1 MSKETIIDALSV
13 TAEAMGQQ
21 ISPAGLLLMADDLE
35 PYGVEQVLSSLV
47 RVRRECRKL
56 TVADVIDRLASSDGR
71 PGADEA
77 WANAQLAH
85 DESMT
90 VVWSQEAADAFWI
103 ASQLLVLGDKTG
115 ARMAFRDAY
124 VRLCEEARLNRRQVK
139 WLVSQGFD
147 AEQRAEVLAA
157 AVHAGKLGAE
167 YTRGLLPPPENP
179 ECTKTLLALASTNGV
194 LTDQAASAIERET
207 ARKRIV
213 AIKAMLAE
221 QQKGQHERKTQQE
234 TQQKPSNQQAATI
247 HP

>member
-35 PYGVEQVLSSLV
+35 QYGAEQVLAALA

-56 TVADVIDRLASSDGR
+56 TVADVIERIASADGR

-90 VVWSQEAADAFWI
+90 VVWTQEAAEAFWI
-103 ASQLLVLGDKTG
+103 ARPLLVLGDKTG
-115 ARMAFRDAY
+115 ARMAFRDTY
-124 VRLCEEARLNRRQVK
+124 LRLCEEARLNGRPVQ
-139 WLVSQGFD
+139 WQACLGFD
-147 AEQRAEVLAA
+147 AEQRAEVLGA
-157 AVHAGKLGAE
+157 AVQAGKIGAE
-167 YTRGLLPPPENP
+167 YARGLLPPPENP
-179 ECTKTLLALASTNGV
+179 ERTKALLSLVSSHGV

-207 ARKRIV
+207 ARERIS
-213 AIKAMLAE
+213 AIKEMLAA
-221 QQKGQHERKTQQE
+221 KK
-234 TQQKPSNQQAATI
+234 SI
-247 HP
+247 